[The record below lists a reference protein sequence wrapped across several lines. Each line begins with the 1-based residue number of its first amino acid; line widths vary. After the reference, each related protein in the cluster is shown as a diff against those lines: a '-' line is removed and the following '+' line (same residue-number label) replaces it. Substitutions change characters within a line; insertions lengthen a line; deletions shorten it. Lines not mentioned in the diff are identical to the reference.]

1 MGKIIL
7 VDSNIIIYHLNG
19 VAQATRFLHE
29 HRGHMCICM
38 ITVAEVLSFAP
49 NAQALAMTE
58 KMLHEQFTWI
68 EISREIILKS
78 AELRREKKIKLP
90 DAIIGATA
98 VCHQLKLASR
108 NHKDFG
114 HLPITLINPIDE

>member
-1 MGKIIL
+1 
-7 VDSNIIIYHLNG
+7 
-19 VAQATRFLHE
+19 
-29 HRGHMCICM
+29 M

-78 AELRREKKIKLP
+78 VELRREKKIKLP

-98 VCHQLKLASR
+98 ICHQLKLTSR
-108 NHKDFG
+108 NHKDFE